1 MTGPDENSVPGRHD
15 REASGPWTEPTR
27 GAEPGTGRSPY
38 ERPAGVVGGSDPR
51 HRAANLGAQDGG
63 EAGID
68 GIVSADAISGGPA
81 GIRRDPA
88 AYAAFAPSGRAH
100 QGLQLPPERGSGGA
114 SSSGKN
120 GDGLFGDTEKPADD
134 GYSPWADP
142 RTRMV
147 TGEAARKEKRR
158 KSERVVPVPRVDVRE
173 ATFGR
178 IVPWRYL
185 ALGAAVVLALG
196 GIGGFAGG
204 WAGKTFRADHERVE
218 LRQVEGRPG
227 SGDLTEI
234 GDVAQRVQPAVAAIN
249 IGAAGMS
256 GVGSGVVIDDAGHI
270 LTNNHVVSGVAE
282 RPDAELTVTFAAGG
296 DGRSVPATVVGRDP
310 KTDLAVIK
318 VEDVSGLTVA
328 ELGDSAQVKVGDTV
342 IAMGSPQGLNGTV
355 TSGIV
360 SALNRPVRLAGEGT
374 DTDGVADAIQTDA
387 SINPGNSG
395 GPLVDLRGAVIGINT
410 VIYSVSGGSQGLGF
424 AIPINMAKG
433 IAEQLI
439 AGEAPVHP
447 DIGVTARTSSNGAL
461 IGAEVATVVPG
472 GPADAAGIRE
482 GDVITAVGDRSVGS
496 ADELTV
502 AIWTAGPGEP
512 VRVTLLRDGQRM
524 ELDVTPEG

>member
-1 MTGPDENSVPGRHD
+1 M
-15 REASGPWTEPTR
+15 
-27 GAEPGTGRSPY
+27 
-38 ERPAGVVGGSDPR
+38 
-51 HRAANLGAQDGG
+51 
-63 EAGID
+63 
-68 GIVSADAISGGPA
+68 
-81 GIRRDPA
+81 
-88 AYAAFAPSGRAH
+88 
-100 QGLQLPPERGSGGA
+100 
-114 SSSGKN
+114 
-120 GDGLFGDTEKPADD
+120 
-134 GYSPWADP
+134 
-142 RTRMV
+142 
-147 TGEAARKEKRR
+147 
-158 KSERVVPVPRVDVRE
+158 
-173 ATFGR
+173 
-178 IVPWRYL
+178 
-185 ALGAAVVLALG
+185 
-196 GIGGFAGG
+196 
-204 WAGKTFRADHERVE
+204 
-218 LRQVEGRPG
+218 
-227 SGDLTEI
+227 
-234 GDVAQRVQPAVAAIN
+234 QPAVAAIN

-256 GVGSGVVIDDAGHI
+256 GVGSGVVIDDVGHI

-439 AGEAPVHP
+439 AGEGPVHP